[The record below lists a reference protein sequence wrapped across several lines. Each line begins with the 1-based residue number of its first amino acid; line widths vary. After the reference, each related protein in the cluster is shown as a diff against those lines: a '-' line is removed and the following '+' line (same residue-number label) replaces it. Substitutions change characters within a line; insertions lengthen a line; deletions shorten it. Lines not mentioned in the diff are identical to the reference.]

1 MAAPL
6 LNIDVDPR
14 GAIAALDTLGVA
26 AERHLKAAAAVT
38 AHRIKAEAQ
47 GRVARRTG
55 ATAAA
60 ITAEEARDG
69 RGYVVYVKTPPGEWP
84 NLDIGLEFGTQFMT
98 PRPFL
103 HVSAQLE
110 EGPHRRRIEAAIA
123 EAIGE
128 AER

>member
-6 LNIDVDPR
+6 LSIDVDPR
-14 GAIAALDTLGVA
+14 GAIAALDRLGTAVERRMKEVA
-26 AERHLKAAAAVT
+26 LVT
-38 AHRIKAEAQ
+38 ANRIKAEAQ

-55 ATAAA
+55 VTAAA

-69 RGYVVYVKTPPGEWP
+69 RGYVVYVKTPAGEWP
-84 NLDIGLEFGTQFMT
+84 NLDIGLEFGTKFMT

-110 EGPHRRRIEAAIA
+110 EGPHRRRIEAAID